1 MKTCAI
7 CSLDNEESVPTCTAC
22 GEASW
27 MLARVEYAITGGAVL
42 ERPPVDGPTAHDG
55 DEPVPET
62 MPEVVPET
70 VEEAKP
76 ARKGRR

>member
-7 CSLDNEESVPTCTAC
+7 CSLGNEDARPTCAAC

-27 MLARVEYAITGGAVL
+27 ELVRVGYAISGGPVL
-42 ERPPVDGPTAHDG
+42 ERPPVDAPLAHDG
-55 DEPVPET
+55 DEPIPET
-62 MPEVVPET
+62 MPEVVT
-70 VEEAKP
+70 EEAKP